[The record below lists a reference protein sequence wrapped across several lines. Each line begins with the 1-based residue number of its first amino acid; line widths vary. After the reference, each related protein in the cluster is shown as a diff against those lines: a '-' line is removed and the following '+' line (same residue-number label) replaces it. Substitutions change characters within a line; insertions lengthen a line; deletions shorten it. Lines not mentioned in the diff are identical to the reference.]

1 MPLPRSANV
10 RARHLRNHD
19 RHVNTYPALHYPN
32 ICVLDGGFSDFFSG
46 FGGKDCTGTYV
57 EMKDKAFDRE
67 CKLYD
72 GLLQQKNA
80 HKLRRWNS
88 ESVVNLSVK
97 KFPGF
102 GR

>member
-1 MPLPRSANV
+1 MYVVFTS
-10 RARHLRNHD
+10 RARFLRNHD
-19 RHVNTYPALHYPN
+19 RHVNAYPALHYPN
-32 ICVLDGGFSDFFSG
+32 ICVLDGGFSEYFSKS
-46 FGGKDCTGTYV
+46 GGGSCSGVYV
-57 EMKDKAFDRE
+57 EMKDKVFERE

-88 ESVVNLSVK
+88 ESVVSLGVK

-102 GR
+102 GV